1 LTAAVQKGKLLTMKF
16 QGEIFLSELYKRYVM
31 APDGERIS
39 KIMDFTVVRGEVFPL
54 IDGFVLEAAGKK
66 FKLAY
71 EDIELINRR
80 FSLCR
85 FPADKLQRNP
95 LSEKDI
101 LAVRD
106 IWDKQIVDING
117 AKIVRVNDIKVREIE
132 GKLCLIAVDV
142 GIRGLLRRLGLK
154 HNDWRIWKKIVHHI
168 PYDLISW
175 RFIQPLGDE
184 ITHLSL
190 TVSNHDM
197 QSLHPY
203 EIADLLTQIPPDNQE
218 TLINSLGIDT
228 VAEAI
233 PEMDEKH
240 QKDLVE
246 RLDEGKAADIMD
258 AMSPD
263 DAADILGDL
272 SEEKAEAII
281 GEMENEEAEDVKEL
295 LQHEED
301 TAGGLMTTDFLA
313 VKPDLTVADTL
324 DYIRQVSTEIENIY
338 VIYVQ
343 DEQERLL
350 GYLPINDLFSQPLEA
365 RLSEFMN
372 PRVKS
377 IRSDSNDMEAAA
389 LMARYNLLSLP
400 VVDDENKMLGIIT
413 VDDTLEILLPSLK
426 KRSRYK
432 QK

>member
-1 LTAAVQKGKLLTMKF
+1 MKF
-16 QGEIFLSELYKRYVM
+16 QGEIFLSELYKKYVV
-31 APDGERIS
+31 APDGERIG
-39 KIMDFTVVRGEVFPL
+39 KITDFTVVKGDVFPV
-54 IDGFVLEAAGKK
+54 IDSFVIAAAGKK

-71 EDIELINRR
+71 DAIELFNRR

-85 FPADKLQRNP
+85 FPAEALQRSE
-95 LSEKDI
+95 LAEKDI

-142 GIRGLLRRLGLK
+142 GIRGLMRRLGLK
-154 HNDWRIWKKIVHHI
+154 RNDWPLWKTMVQRI

-175 RFIQPLGDE
+175 RYIQPLGDE

-190 TVSNHDM
+190 TVSNREM

-218 TLINSLGIDT
+218 TLIDSLGIDA

-246 RLDEGKAADIMD
+246 RLDKEKAADIMD

-281 GEMENEEAEDVKEL
+281 GEMEDEEAEDVKEL

-301 TAGGLMTTDFLA
+301 TAGGLMTTDFLS
-313 VKPDLTVADTL
+313 VKPGLTVAETL
-324 DYIRQVSTEIENIY
+324 DVIRRASAEIENIY
-338 VIYVQ
+338 VIYVL
-343 DEQERLL
+343 DEEERLL
-350 GYLPINDLFSQPLEA
+350 GSLPINDLFSHAPET
-365 RLSEFMN
+365 RLSQFMN
-372 PRVKS
+372 KRVKS
-377 IRSDSNDMEAAA
+377 IRSDSDDMEAAA

-400 VVDDENKMLGIIT
+400 VVDDEKKMLGIIT
-413 VDDTLEILLPSLK
+413 VDDTLEVLLPSLK